1 MQGDRAPASN
11 TWPSVAVPVTNPQ
24 RGWSAVLRAADG
36 VTSPGLP
43 CAVLG
48 S

>member
-1 MQGDRAPASN
+1 MQGDRVPASN
-11 TWPSVAVPVTNPQ
+11 TWPSVAVPVTKLQ
-24 RGWSAVLRAADG
+24 RGWSAVPRGADG
-36 VTSPGLP
+36 VTSSGLP